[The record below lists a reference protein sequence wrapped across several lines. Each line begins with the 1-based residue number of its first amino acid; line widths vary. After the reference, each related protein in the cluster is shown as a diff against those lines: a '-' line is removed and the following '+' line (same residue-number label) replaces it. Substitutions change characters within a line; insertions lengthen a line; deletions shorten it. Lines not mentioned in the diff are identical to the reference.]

1 MRIISPSRGAR
12 GLSFPESAL
21 REAPRCAAALVKG
34 SRFMAMERVVRAL
47 VPQEASDA
55 H

>member
-1 MRIISPSRGAR
+1 MRAVGA
-12 GLSFPESAL
+12 AL